1 MCATPRRSRRRWR
14 VSTTESA
21 GWVRSLP
28 RGYAVLDGPV
38 DPQIIAVPNT
48 TREDVTALLP
58 TSSAASKATSPAS
71 ATTSPA
77 ANRSGREVD
86 AAAVAE
92 AGSEVDEV
100 RRDRVR
106 ELLRNKVSASKIV
119 REVWGVSGGDAYQR
133 AAREYSEVVASIVAE
148 VSA

>member
-1 MCATPRRSRRRWR
+1 MGRDCPTGRTGFGRSNIEI
-14 VSTTESA
+14 T
-21 GWVRSLP
+21 
-28 RGYAVLDGPV
+28 PV

-58 TSSAASKATSPAS
+58 TSPVASKAAS
-71 ATTSPA
+71 TTAAATSPA
-77 ANRSGREVD
+77 ANRSGREG
-86 AAAVAE
+86 VAE
-92 AGSEVDEV
+92 PANEAVSEVDAV

-106 ELLRNKVSASKIV
+106 EMLRNKVSASKIV